1 MSTKTLIQ
9 TIPVSGMTC
18 GHCVQTVA
26 KVLWAVPGVSEAR
39 VDLEEKRAE
48 VEFEPG
54 SEVSV
59 ELLRDAVRE
68 AGYDV
73 PEVSDGTKPGEA
85 SAKVVTIG
93 GGMPTEESTT
103 VNGVAG
109 EEEESAEDADSSEEW
124 ELALGGMHC
133 ASCVVRVEKA
143 LNEVPG
149 VRDARVNLATER
161 ASLILDPRTVHEEQ
175 LAEAVARAGYSAR
188 RAQTDLAGG
197 AEALRRE
204 RAETVGIWR
213 RRLIVG
219 VLLVLPL
226 VVLGLGPML
235 LPGLFGHGAWIG
247 WAMFALAT
255 PVQIYLGGPY
265 LKGAFERLRQGSTN
279 MDTLIALG
287 SSTAY
292 GYSLYHLLMGHT
304 HQAHFFM
311 DSGIILTLITL
322 GKYLEARSKGVA
334 GSAIERLLDLA
345 PKKARVERDGQEME
359 VPLSEVRRGER
370 VRVRPGEAVP
380 VDGVVVEG
388 DSSVD
393 ESMLTGESIPVEKA
407 VGDRV
412 TGGTM
417 NEDGM
422 LVVEAKRLG
431 KESAL
436 EGIVRMVKEAQGS
449 KAGVQRLAD
458 RIASVFVP
466 VVLGVALVTLLGW
479 GLVTADW
486 GFGVLNAAA
495 VLIIACPCA
504 LGLATPMAVAVATG
518 RGARE
523 GLLVREAS
531 AFERMDKLRT
541 VVLDKTGTVTE
552 GRPKVTD
559 LWAVEGFEEGELARL
574 AGAAEAGSE
583 HPLARAV
590 AERAEGLKASEF
602 RAVRGQGVI
611 ATVEGKVVLVGS
623 GRFLKESGVD
633 LKGVE
638 EVARKW
644 EDEAKTVLL
653 VAVDGKAAGAIAVA
667 DTIKPHARE
676 AVASLQLQGKEVV
689 LLTGDNPRTAKA
701 IAHQAGITT
710 VFAEVRPD
718 GKAAKVRE
726 LKKAGRVAMVGDGL
740 NDAPALAAADVGIA
754 LGTGTDLAK
763 ASADVVIASGDLRAV
778 PRALVLGRQT
788 LTAIRQNLFWAMIYN
803 VVGIPAAAL
812 GVFGTYGPMIAAVA
826 MSMSSVTVVGRSALL
841 GWGASSKS

>member
-1 MSTKTLIQ
+1 M
-9 TIPVSGMTC
+9 
-18 GHCVQTVA
+18 
-26 KVLWAVPGVSEAR
+26 
-39 VDLEEKRAE
+39 
-48 VEFEPG
+48 
-54 SEVSV
+54 
-59 ELLRDAVRE
+59 
-68 AGYDV
+68 
-73 PEVSDGTKPGEA
+73 
-85 SAKVVTIG
+85 
-93 GGMPTEESTT
+93 
-103 VNGVAG
+103 
-109 EEEESAEDADSSEEW
+109 
-124 ELALGGMHC
+124 
-133 ASCVVRVEKA
+133 
-143 LNEVPG
+143 
-149 VRDARVNLATER
+149 NLATER
-161 ASLILDPRTVHEEQ
+161 ASLFLDPKTVREDQ

-188 RAQTDLAGG
+188 RAETDLAGG
-197 AEALRRE
+197 AEALRKE
-204 RAETVGIWR
+204 RAETVGVWR

-219 VLLVLPL
+219 VMLVLPL
-226 VVLGLGPML
+226 VILGLGPMV
-235 LPGLFGHGAWIG
+235 LPGVFGAGAWIG

-265 LKGAFERLRQGSTN
+265 LKGAWDRLRQGSTN

-287 SSTAY
+287 STTAY
-292 GYSLYHLLMGHT
+292 GYSLYHLLTGHT

-311 DSGIILTLITL
+311 DAGIILTLITL

-345 PKKARVERDGQEME
+345 PKKARVERDGREVE
-359 VPLSEVRRGER
+359 VPLAEVVRGDR

-407 VGDRV
+407 KGDRV

-417 NEDGM
+417 NGDGT
-422 LVVEAKRLG
+422 LVVEAQRLG

-458 RIASVFVP
+458 RIAAVFVP
-466 VVLGVALVTLLGW
+466 IVLGIALVTLLGW
-479 GLVTADW
+479 GLIRGEW
-486 GFGVLNAAA
+486 GEGVLNAAA

-518 RGARE
+518 RGAKE

-531 AFERMDKLRT
+531 AFERMDGLRT
-541 VVLDKTGTVTE
+541 VMLDKTGTVTE
-552 GRPKVTD
+552 GKPKVTD
-559 LWAVEGFEEGELARL
+559 VWAVEGFDPDELARL

-590 AERAEGLKASEF
+590 ADRAGGSQASEF

-633 LKGVE
+633 LRALE
-638 EVARKW
+638 EMARKW

-676 AVASLQLQGKEVV
+676 AVGTLRGQGKEVV
-689 LLTGDNPRTAKA
+689 LLTGDNARTAKA
-701 IAHQAGITT
+701 IAQQAGIDQG
-710 VFAEVRPD
+710 VRRR
-718 GKAAKVRE
+718 A
-726 LKKAGRVAMVGDGL
+726 AGREGGEGGRIEERRASRDG
-740 NDAPALAAADVGIA
+740 G
-754 LGTGTDLAK
+754 G
-763 ASADVVIASGDLRAV
+763 RAE
-778 PRALVLGRQT
+778 
-788 LTAIRQNLFWAMIYN
+788 
-803 VVGIPAAAL
+803 
-812 GVFGTYGPMIAAVA
+812 
-826 MSMSSVTVVGRSALL
+826 
-841 GWGASSKS
+841 